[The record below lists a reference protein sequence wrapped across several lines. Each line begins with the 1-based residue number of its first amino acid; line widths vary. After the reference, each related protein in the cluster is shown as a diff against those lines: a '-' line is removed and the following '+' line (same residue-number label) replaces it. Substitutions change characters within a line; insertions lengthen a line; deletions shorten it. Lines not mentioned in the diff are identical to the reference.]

1 MNESHPMPS
10 QVPPLTPTQG
20 DDLSRQ
26 PSLWKRALLVALRG
40 FLSFVGLA
48 LLLLLTF
55 VVLRIPPLKAMQ
67 TLWEGAFGSAEEG
80 HWYALSATLVQTTPL
95 LLTSLSIVIAWR
107 AGLFSIGAQGQ
118 LLIGALAATA
128 LARIGEHWPA
138 VCLQAGMLAVGVTG
152 GAIWGWIAGWLRT
165 RRNVQEVIS
174 TIMLNYIAQ
183 YLVSWLIL
191 GILREKGGHLSE
203 SETLPG
209 PVLFARLIPMAWS
222 DGIQTS
228 LHTGVLFALIAVPV
242 IAVLLFRTPWG
253 FELRVLGQNAEAARV
268 ARYPSNGLRLQ
279 AMTLSGA
286 LCGLAGVIELLGSST
301 GSLPASGFAY
311 GVGFTAIPV
320 ALLGGLHP
328 IGILFSSLFFG
339 ALTQGSRNLEQN
351 AGVSSVLIYII
362 QAVAVLTVVGVRA
375 WQARHTTGETE

>member
-1 MNESHPMPS
+1 MMVLMTSCTLRRVRSHPAIQP
-10 QVPPLTPTQG
+10 QIAPPVTPTASIPACRHTAGQCSPMRASAVAASAPIRSCPCAPMLNRPARQAITMLRLVSRRGVVCTRVAERAYQWPSSALPNAPSHSVCMAFKGGIRSTTKVRSSRSARPTKERNPLSATRRARFQSDGCRERSSPWVGVRGGTCEG

-191 GILREKGGHLSE
+191 GILREKD
-203 SETLPG
+203 
-209 PVLFARLIPMAWS
+209 RK
-222 DGIQTS
+222 
-228 LHTGVLFALIAVPV
+228 
-242 IAVLLFRTPWG
+242 
-253 FELRVLGQNAEAARV
+253 
-268 ARYPSNGLRLQ
+268 
-279 AMTLSGA
+279 
-286 LCGLAGVIELLGSST
+286 
-301 GSLPASGFAY
+301 
-311 GVGFTAIPV
+311 
-320 ALLGGLHP
+320 
-328 IGILFSSLFFG
+328 
-339 ALTQGSRNLEQN
+339 
-351 AGVSSVLIYII
+351 SV
-362 QAVAVLTVVGVRA
+362 V
-375 WQARHTTGETE
+375 